1 MTTLVL
7 PFEVNGVALT
17 IDYAIVPT
25 ANASE
30 YAVTARVN
38 LTPDSQQRQVVNGEA
53 SGAWRGVN
61 HEYVIL
67 GGNESLDTV
76 WLFGDIALH
85 FFLDVIHT
93 SYKDA
98 PRHTYHVTM
107 RKEKSK
113 QKYIQSVGRFT
124 DLQDKGVIQL
134 RDAVF
139 LQTADTFADL
149 QKGFK
154 GGVVVTLHSDY
165 EAQI

>member
-7 PFEVNGVALT
+7 PFDVNGVALT
-17 IDYAIVPT
+17 IDYAILPT
-25 ANASE
+25 VNASE

-53 SGAWRGVN
+53 SGAWREVN

-67 GGNESLDTV
+67 GVNESLDTV
-76 WLFGDIALH
+76 WLFGDISLH
-85 FFLDVIHT
+85 VFLDVIHT

-98 PRHTYHVTM
+98 PRHTYHAALKNEKANHTYM
-107 RKEKSK
+107 R
-113 QKYIQSVGRFT
+113 SVGRFT
-124 DLQDKGVIQL
+124 DMQDKGVIQL

-154 GGVVVTLHSDY
+154 GDVVVTLHSDY